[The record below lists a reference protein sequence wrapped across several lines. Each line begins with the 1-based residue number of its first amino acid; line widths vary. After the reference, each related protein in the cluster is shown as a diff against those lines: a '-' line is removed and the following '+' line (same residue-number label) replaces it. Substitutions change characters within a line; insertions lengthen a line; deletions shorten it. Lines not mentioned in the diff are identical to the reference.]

1 MSLRPRILIAIAFL
15 AGFALAPA
23 LVRAADADQTAP
35 AGASEP
41 VCGRELMTPAE
52 AAEHRA
58 KMWSAKTSA
67 EREAYRAQHHAEMM
81 ARAKGR
87 GVTLNPGGC
96 PRGGM
101 MGPGGP
107 PPAPPAPPTR

>member
-1 MSLRPRILIAIAFL
+1 MSLLPRVLIAIAFL

-23 LVRAADADQTAP
+23 LVRAEDSDKTAP
-35 AGASEP
+35 AGTSEP

-58 KMWSAKTSA
+58 KMWSAKTPE
-67 EREAYRAQHHAEMM
+67 ERDAYRAQHHAEMM
-81 ARAKGR
+81 ARAKER

-101 MGPGGP
+101 MGQGGP
-107 PPAPPAPPTR
+107 PPAPPSR